1 MAHGYLRDGY
11 GTHGEID
18 PDSDSDRERRD
29 RDDRR
34 ERGSDR
40 EDGFLFGDRDQN
52 RDRFSANPDEHY
64 RSWRDRHMAEL
75 DRDYEDY
82 CRERERDFHRDF
94 DDYRRNKYGNPQ
106 PLRTG
111 MTQSGIDHDPSGMTE
126 AIEDDSAASPAEAD
140 PTANATLGTNSSG
153 PRGRR

>member
-18 PDSDSDRERRD
+18 PDSDHDR
-29 RDDRR
+29 DRR

-40 EDGFLFGDRDQN
+40 DRGFMLGDRDREWN
-52 RDRFSANPDEHY
+52 RTRYSANPDEHY
-64 RSWRDRHMAEL
+64 RSWRERHMADL

-82 CRERERDFHRDF
+82 CVERERQFHRGF
-94 DDYRRNKYGNPQ
+94 DEWRRNKYGNPQ

-111 MTQSGIDHDPSGMTE
+111 MTQSGISHDPSGMDE
-126 AIEDDSAASPAEAD
+126 AAEDSAPFAASEPD
-140 PTANATLGTNSSG
+140 PTADATLGTNSSG
-153 PRGRR
+153 GPRARR